1 MASYGDMQFAVSNR
15 ERVIKGL
22 RWPPSTQ
29 SPGGTF
35 SNNYNKEAIKDGLI
49 QLLLTSKGERP
60 MRLDFGTDL
69 RRSVFA
75 PLDGQMVSN
84 LRASIKSAI
93 KKYEK
98 RIVVRSLEITPQN
111 DNSQIDVSISF
122 SIKDNVLDVDRV
134 SLTVNTEGVIV
145 NG

>member
-1 MASYGDMQFAVSNR
+1 MASYGDMAFAVSNQ

-22 RWPPSTQ
+22 RWPAST
-29 SPGGTF
+29 SGAGGTF
-35 SNNYNKEAIKDGLI
+35 SNNYNTESIKDGLI
-49 QLLLTSKGERP
+49 QLLLTSRGERP

-75 PLDGQMVSN
+75 PLDSATISA
-84 LRASIKSAI
+84 LKASINTAI

-98 RIVVRSLEITPQN
+98 RITVRSLEVTPRN
-111 DNSQIDVSISF
+111 DNSQVDVALSF
-122 SIKDNVLDVDRV
+122 SLKDNVLDVDRIF
-134 SLTVNTEGVIV
+134 LTVNTEGVII